1 MIESIYDE
9 IISEHKDF
17 NNDDEKTSENNLM
30 RFNNPNLIFIQQ
42 SIYIVL
48 NKIPYILMYLSYGDY
63 DSFESKI
70 IMFFTIFICSE
81 IFMIIYVSS
90 HYYKC
95 LLRYRNDENNID
107 FFTKC
112 VGHTI
117 IF

>member
-42 SIYIVL
+42 SIYIVS

-63 DSFESKI
+63 DSFESRI
-70 IMFFTIFICSE
+70 IM
-81 IFMIIYVSS
+81 
-90 HYYKC
+90 
-95 LLRYRNDENNID
+95 
-107 FFTKC
+107 
-112 VGHTI
+112 
-117 IF
+117 